1 MKKYL
6 LILLLCVLGVPA
18 SAQTLAQAKALYEKG
33 EYEKAKPAFKKFVK
47 SQPSNGSYN
56 LYYGVCLL
64 QTGEAEASVSY
75 LETAVK
81 RRTTSGQLWLGKA
94 YAATYRFEESIE
106 TFEEYISELEKRKRS
121 TEEAEELLEKS
132 QNGLRM
138 LKGVEKI
145 CVIDSVVV
153 DKANFLE
160 AYHISAESGSL
171 HMYNDYFEGNA
182 TNDGIVYQT
191 EMGNK
196 IYYSEQVNDS
206 TTSIFFSDK
215 LLDDWSKGTPLSSTI
230 NSGQHVNY
238 PYVLTDGVTIY
249 YASTGNNSMGGYDIF
264 VTRYNPSSG
273 NYLAPDNLGMP
284 FNSPYN
290 DYMLALDEYANL
302 GWFASDRYQPEG
314 KVCIYIF
321 IPNDIKEVYDYDNTD
336 ADELRRLAR
345 LTAISD
351 SWKDEDALNNA
362 KQRLQAVRSME
373 RGTDETKEP
382 EFFFIINDQ
391 LTYHHPNDFQ
401 SPQAKELFR
410 QYCQLELDYLRM
422 DEKLEQ
428 LRMQYGEGNQTKKDQ
443 LAPTILDLENY
454 IFKLKEQVDQTAKEV
469 RKHEIET
476 LY

>member
-1 MKKYL
+1 
-6 LILLLCVLGVPA
+6 
-18 SAQTLAQAKALYEKG
+18 
-33 EYEKAKPAFKKFVK
+33 
-47 SQPSNGSYN
+47 
-56 LYYGVCLL
+56 
-64 QTGEAEASVSY
+64 
-75 LETAVK
+75 
-81 RRTTSGQLWLGKA
+81 
-94 YAATYRFEESIE
+94 
-106 TFEEYISELEKRKRS
+106 
-121 TEEAEELLEKS
+121 
-132 QNGLRM
+132 
-138 LKGVEKI
+138 
-145 CVIDSVVV
+145 
-153 DKANFLE
+153 
-160 AYHISAESGSL
+160 
-171 HMYNDYFEGNA
+171 
-182 TNDGIVYQT
+182 
-191 EMGNK
+191 MGNK

-314 KVCIYIF
+314 KVCICIF

-336 ADELRRLAR
+336 TDELRRLAR

-351 SWKDEDALNNA
+351 SWKDEDALHNA

-373 RGTDETKEP
+373 KGTDETKEP

>member
-1 MKKYL
+1 MKKYI
-6 LILLLCVLGVPA
+6 LILLLTIVGLPL
-18 SAQTLAQAKALYEKG
+18 SAQSLAQGKAYYDKG
-33 EYEKAKPAFKKFVK
+33 EYEKAKPIYKRFVK
-47 SQPSNGSYN
+47 SQPNNGSYN
-56 LYYGVCLL
+56 LHYGVCLL
-64 QTGEAEASVSY
+64 QTGEAEASIKY

-206 TTSIFFSDK
+206 ITSIFFSDK

-264 VTRYNPSSG
+264 VTRYNSSNG
-273 NYLAPDNLGMP
+273 NYLTPNNIGMP

-290 DYMLALDEYANL
+290 DYMYVLDEYNNL

-314 KVCIYIF
+314 KVCVYIF
-321 IPNDIKEVYDYDNTD
+321 IPNAVKEVYDYDNVD
-336 ADELRRLAR
+336 AQKLRNLAR
-345 LTAISD
+345 LTPIAE
-351 SWKDEDALNNA
+351 SWTDNDVVEKA
-362 KQRLQAVRSME
+362 KLRLQAIKMVDKDK
-373 RGTDETKEP
+373 DEKKEP
-382 EFFFIINDQ
+382 DFLFIINDQ
-391 LTYHHPNDFQ
+391 LTYHHANDFQ
-401 SPQAKELFR
+401 SEDAKRTFR
-410 QYCQLELDYLRM
+410 EYCQLELDYLRM
-422 DEKLEQ
+422 EEQLEQ
-428 LRMQYGEGNQTKKDQ
+428 LRTQYGEGNQTTKDQ
-443 LAPTILDLENY
+443 LTPTILDLENY
-454 IFKLKEQVDQTAKEV
+454 ILQLKERVDNAAKQT
-469 RKHEIET
+469 RRLEIEFI
-476 LY
+476 Y

>member
-64 QTGEAEASVSY
+64 QTGEAEAAVSY

-94 YAATYRFEESIE
+94 YAATYRFEEAVE

-121 TEEAEELLEKS
+121 TEEAESLLEKS
-132 QNGLRM
+132 RNDLRM

-145 CVIDSVVV
+145 CVIDSIVV

-171 HMYNDYFEGNA
+171 YMYNNYFGKT
-182 TNDGIVYQT
+182 TNNEGIVYQT
-191 EMGNK
+191 ELGNR
-196 IYYSEQVNDS
+196 IYYSELQEDS
-206 TTSIFFSDK
+206 TTAIFYSDK
-215 LLDDWSKGTPLSSTI
+215 HLDDWSAGTRLSNTVNNST
-230 NSGQHVNY
+230 HVNY
-238 PYVLTDGVTIY
+238 PYVLTDGMTIY
-249 YASTGNNSMGGYDIF
+249 YASDGENSMGGYDIF
-264 VTRYNPSSG
+264 VTRYNSSNG
-273 NYLAPDNLGMP
+273 NYLTPNNIGMP

-290 DYMLALDEYANL
+290 DYMYVLDEYNNL

-314 KVCIYIF
+314 KVCVYIF
-321 IPNDIKEVYDYDNTD
+321 IPNAVKEVYDYDNVD
-336 ADELRRLAR
+336 AQKLRNLAR
-345 LTAISD
+345 LTPIAESWTDNDAI
-351 SWKDEDALNNA
+351 KKA
-362 KQRLQAVRSME
+362 KLRLQAIKVVDKDKKE
-373 RGTDETKEP
+373 KKEP
-382 EFFFIINDQ
+382 DFLFIINDQ
-391 LTYHHPNDFQ
+391 LTYHHANDFQ
-401 SPQAKELFR
+401 SEDAKRTFR
-410 QYCQLELDYLRM
+410 EYCQLELDYLRM
-422 DEKLEQ
+422 EEQLEQ
-428 LRMQYGEGNQTKKDQ
+428 LRTQYGEGNQTTKDQ

-454 IFKLKEQVDQTAKEV
+454 ILQLKERVDNAAKQT
-469 RKHEIET
+469 RRLEIEFI
-476 LY
+476 Y